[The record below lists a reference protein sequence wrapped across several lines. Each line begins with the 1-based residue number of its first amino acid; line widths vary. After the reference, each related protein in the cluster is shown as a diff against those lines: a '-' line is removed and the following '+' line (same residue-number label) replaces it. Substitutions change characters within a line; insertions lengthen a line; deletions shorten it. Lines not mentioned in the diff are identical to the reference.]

1 MKKLWHVFWILT
13 ALGAGALAGSAVALP
28 CNFGAFLAAAGA
40 FVWLVM
46 FFHFRSVEY
55 SVENDRILIRGG
67 VLIKRERALPVQS
80 VLWKTTVKLG
90 SVALFTVL
98 HTASG
103 RVAVFALFRI
113 PPQNE
118 I

>member
-13 ALGAGALAGSAVALP
+13 ALGAGALVGSAFALP
-28 CNFGAFLAAAGA
+28 HTLAALLAAAGA

-46 FFHFRSVEY
+46 FFRFRSVEY

-67 VLIKRERALPVQS
+67 VLIKRERVLPVQS
-80 VLWKTTVKLG
+80 VLWRTAVKIG

-103 RVAVFALFRI
+103 RVVVFALL
-113 PPQNE
+113 N
-118 I
+118 